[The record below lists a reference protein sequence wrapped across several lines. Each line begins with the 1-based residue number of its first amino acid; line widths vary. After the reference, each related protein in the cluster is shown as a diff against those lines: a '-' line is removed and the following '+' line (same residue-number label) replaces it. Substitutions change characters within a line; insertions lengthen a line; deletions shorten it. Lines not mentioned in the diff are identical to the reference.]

1 MTSAQLSTELGV
13 RAILHTILSIF
24 GVFVYAFYQPD
35 GILWQNVFVSGGIH
49 FFLNWKFQYTKFIGS
64 AVDAM
69 SNVSRSNREQNLAQV
84 QPGDPTGNQTG
95 NSRNTWAQEAWSAF
109 CWNIFF
115 RDTVSIEY
123 EMVYGFKMIR

>member
-95 NSRNTWAQEAWSAF
+95 NSRNT
-109 CWNIFF
+109 
-115 RDTVSIEY
+115 
-123 EMVYGFKMIR
+123 